1 MCGHSELFCIVY
13 SELLCSGIYS
23 LISLQYNSWNEIQRK
38 RFFDFILDQ
47 SSHPELK
54 FILAWF
60 KQPVRTQQDFTTILP
75 RIVST
80 HIFSYLDPR
89 SLCRAASVSWHWK
102 WLVEQDTIWRR
113 KCLKFGWY
121 LPYKPSELENGA
133 WKKHYMMCIRTLDIE
148 LPQKSVSRNN

>member
-1 MCGHSELFCIVY
+1 MLK
-13 SELLCSGIYS
+13 IYNFF
-23 LISLQYNSWNEIQRK
+23 LVSLQYYSWNETQRK

-60 KQPVRTQQDFTTILP
+60 KQPVRTQQNFTTLLP
-75 RIVST
+75 KIVST

-121 LPYKPSELENGA
+121 LPYMPSDLENGA

-148 LPQKSVSRNN
+148 LPQKSVSRIKLTLFIWELYQF